1 MSKYGFNAGIARN
14 HTESEHPNLWRD
26 LYSLFSPR
34 CGTQGAK
41 LINYGLNGGAGS
53 LSATGATWVPSDR
66 GGAVSLNGTTGTVNW
81 TQHKTV
87 STPDATFIAWA
98 KPLATLPI
106 YAGIM
111 VSRASSLL
119 GLMVS
124 DHASRPLTCL
134 WDGGS
139 VEYSAN
145 TGLSFTTGL
154 WHMCAATIH
163 GATITIYLCSA
174 AGIRTYAPSLSSLTR
189 ALAGAWWLG
198 LDPNPGSAG
207 QRNWPGLIGDSYIY
221 TRALGKSEIMQV
233 FSGASPLTPRR
244 QPVVYFNSGAAP
256 ETNTTNFFRFFR

>member
-14 HTESEHPNLWRD
+14 HTESEHPNLWRG

-66 GGAVSLNGTTGTVNW
+66 GRAVSLNGTTGTVNW
-81 TQHKTV
+81 TQNKTV
-87 STPDATFIAWA
+87 STPNATFIAWV
-98 KPLATLPI
+98 KPLATLPEFT
-106 YAGIM
+106 GIM
-111 VSRASSLL
+111 ISRASSLM

-124 DHASRPLTCL
+124 NHASRPLTCL
-134 WDGGS
+134 WVGA
-139 VEYSAN
+139 EYSAN

-163 GATITIYLCSA
+163 GATLTIYLCSA
-174 AGIRTYAPSLSSLTR
+174 AGIKTYAPALSSTTNT
-189 ALAGAWWLG
+189 LAGAWWLG
-198 LDPNPGSAG
+198 VDPAAPGA
-207 QRNWPGLIGDSYIY
+207 RNWPGLIGDSYIY

-256 ETNTTNFFRFFR
+256 AANTTNFFRFFR